1 MAKKQS
7 VKKEDVA
14 NAEAPINQEIR
25 LAEVKPG
32 EIEKL
37 EEDFDILHA
46 SYEAVQAELSLAE
59 EINLNLEESL
69 RRQEAELVFLRKRD
83 GFWLDQMI
91 PVHDVYGTDD
101 AFKAAPI
108 SFLFSM
114 TQDMEQLIIKL
125 MDELKTRAAQPQQMA
140 STARGASRKEQIL
153 AVLCP
158 NNIVP
163 GPPVTISELAIAAGT
178 NNKNISSILTGVRD
192 MGYSIATDEYGRK
205 YVTAY
210 DPTKSAKGVSHGSSN
225 STKSAPAA
233 TITPDQFISS
243 VVKRSPDGTITKIS

>member
-7 VKKEDVA
+7 VKNVA
-14 NAEAPINQEIR
+14 SVEAPINQEIR
-25 LAEVKPG
+25 LAETKPG

-37 EEDFDILHA
+37 E
-46 SYEAVQAELSLAE
+46 AELSLAE
-59 EINLNLEESL
+59 ETNLNQEESL
-69 RRQEAELVFLRKRD
+69 RRQEAELTFLRARD

-91 PVHDVYGTDD
+91 PINDVYGTDD

-108 SFLFSM
+108 SFLFSI
-114 TQDMEQLIIKL
+114 TQDMEQLIHKL
-125 MDELKTRAAQPQQMA
+125 MDELKTRTAQPQQMT
-140 STARGASRKEQIL
+140 STLRGASRKEQIL

-178 NNKNISSILTGVRD
+178 NNKNISSILTAVRD

-210 DPTKSAKGVSHGSSN
+210 NPGESAKGVSHGSSN
-225 STKSAPAA
+225 SVKSAPVT

-243 VVKRSPDGTITKIS
+243 IVKRSTDGTITKIS